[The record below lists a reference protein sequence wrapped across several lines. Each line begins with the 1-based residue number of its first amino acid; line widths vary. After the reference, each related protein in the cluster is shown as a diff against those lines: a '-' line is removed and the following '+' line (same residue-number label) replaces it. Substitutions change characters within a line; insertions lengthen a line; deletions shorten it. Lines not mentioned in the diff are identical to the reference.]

1 MIKTPE
7 ERFDEIKKEII
18 QISESYTLVKQGMKN
33 KEHVNYEKRHF
44 TLLHIRLIE
53 LIKELNS
60 MTAKQEIN
68 MPIIYKTLVN
78 ALKRSLFENADNEYK
93 KESVVH
99 LGSYNVINKDIT
111 DYLI

>member
-1 MIKTPE
+1 MSKTPE
-7 ERFDEIKKEII
+7 ERFEEIKKEIV
-18 QISESYTLVKQGMKN
+18 QLSESYTLVKQGMKN
-33 KEHVNYEKRHF
+33 KEHTTYEKRHF

-68 MPIIYKTLVN
+68 MPMFYKKMVN
-78 ALKRSLFENADNEYK
+78 CLKRNLYENADNEYK
-93 KESVVH
+93 KEA
-99 LGSYNVINKDIT
+99 LICKGSYNIINEDIT

>member
-1 MIKTPE
+1 MNKTPE
-7 ERFDEIKKEII
+7 ERFEEIKKEIV

-33 KEHVNYEKRHF
+33 KEHTNYEKRHF

-68 MPIIYKTLVN
+68 MPMFYKTLVN
-78 ALKRSLFENADNEYK
+78 SLKRSLFENADNEYK
-93 KESVVH
+93 KEG
-99 LGSYNVINKDIT
+99 LIYKGSYNIINHEIT

>member
-1 MIKTPE
+1 MSKTPQ
-7 ERFDEIKKEII
+7 ERYEEIKKEII
-18 QISESYTLVKQGMKN
+18 QISESYTIVKHGMKN
-33 KEHVNYEKRHF
+33 KEHANYEKRHF

-68 MPIIYKTLVN
+68 MSMIYKTMVN
-78 ALKRSLFENADNEYK
+78 GLRRNLFENADKEYK
-93 KESVVH
+93 KEA
-99 LGSYNVINKDIT
+99 LANKGSYDLLNEDIT

>member
-1 MIKTPE
+1 MEKTPQ
-7 ERFDEIKKEII
+7 ERYNEIKKEII

-33 KEHVNYEKRHF
+33 KEHTNYEKRHF

-68 MPIIYKTLVN
+68 IPMFYKTFVN
-78 ALKRSLFENADNEYK
+78 ALKRSIFENADSEYK
-93 KESVVH
+93 KES
-99 LGSYNVINKDIT
+99 LINKGSYNILNEDIT
-111 DYLI
+111 D

>member
-7 ERFDEIKKEII
+7 ERFEEIKKEIV

-33 KEHVNYEKRHF
+33 KEHTAYEKRHF

-68 MPIIYKTLVN
+68 MPIFYKALIN
-78 ALKRSLFENADNEYK
+78 ALKRNLFENADSEYK
-93 KESVVH
+93 KEA
-99 LGSYNVINKDIT
+99 LIYKGSYSIVNEEIT